1 MEEHRVARDCIL
13 HKLNALT
20 GLPMRNAIPANRQD
34 KFLLFVF
41 SLVPTSCRGRRLL
54 FKSDLFIVEA
64 LTVEHPS
71 DW

>member
-1 MEEHRVARDCIL
+1 
-13 HKLNALT
+13 
-20 GLPMRNAIPANRQD
+20 MRNAIPANRQD